1 MVKNLL
7 RVEHA
12 TRRFGGHTAL
22 DDVSVQVRSGEI
34 LGIIG
39 RSGAGK
45 STLLRCLNGL
55 ERLDSGHILIED
67 RDITTLPERELVRVR
82 RRIGLVF
89 QHFNLLNS
97 RTVAGNIELPLKIAG
112 APRDKRRARVAELLD
127 LVGLAGHADKR
138 PSQLSG
144 GQKQRVGIA
153 RALVAD
159 PALLLCDEATS
170 ALDPETTLSIL
181 DLLHDINRQL
191 GLTIILITH
200 EMDVIRRITQRILVM
215 DHGRVVED
223 AETAQVLRGAAQHAL
238 TQAFLHGE
246 TTHLPDRI
254 VALMRPDAFAGAVPV
269 LRLALDIETTDASIL
284 SILAHQYGIDA
295 TMLCARIAEGGA
307 RIQAECVVRL
317 SGHDERVMKFLHQA
331 SPSMEVLGYVP
342 ANS

>member
-1 MVKNLL
+1 MVTTLL

-12 TRRFGGHTAL
+12 SRRFGGQTAL
-22 DDVSVQVRSGEI
+22 DDVSFQVRPGEI

-55 ERLDSGHILIED
+55 ERTDSGRILIED
-67 RDITTLPERELVRVR
+67 RDITTLPERELVQVR

-89 QHFNLLNS
+89 QHFNLLNA
-97 RTVAGNIELPLKIAG
+97 RTVAGNIELPLQIAG
-112 APRDKRRARVAELLD
+112 MPRDKRRARAGELLE
-127 LVGLAGHADKR
+127 LVGLTGHANKR

-153 RALVAD
+153 RALAAH

-181 DLLHDINRQL
+181 DLLRDINRRL

-200 EMDVIRRITQRILVM
+200 EMDVIRRIAQRILVM

-223 AETAQVLRGAAQHAL
+223 AETAQVLRGGARHDV
-238 TQAFLHGE
+238 TRAFLHDE
-246 TTHLPDRI
+246 VAPLPESLL
-254 VALMRPDAFAGAVPV
+254 AQLRPEVFAGAAPV
-269 LRLALDIETTDASIL
+269 VRLMLDTEATAAPVL
-284 SILAHQYGIDA
+284 SILARHHGIDA
-295 TMLCARIAEGGA
+295 TIMQAGMIEGSA
-307 RIQAECVVRL
+307 QMQAECVVRL
-317 SGHDERVMKFLHQA
+317 SGQDEAAMDFLRQA

-342 ANS
+342 ADS